1 MAAGKFK
8 AYSPGQSDTQ
18 KSIRVLSEPQ
28 TYGSATLSGYIYS
41 DTVCL
46 SYLNLKNKKP
56 SPFGTDYDKCVK
68 DFQFI
73 AITSSKGLNDGIQG
87 ILGLGPFN

>member
-1 MAAGKFK
+1 MGSPLSQNATVVFDSGSNWLTIMAAGKFK
-8 AYSPGQSDTQ
+8 AYSPGLSDTQ

-46 SYLNLKNKKP
+46 SYINLKNKKP
-56 SPFGTDYDKCVK
+56 SPFGDDYDKCVK
-68 DFQFI
+68 DF
-73 AITSSKGLNDGIQG
+73 
-87 ILGLGPFN
+87 